1 MGSGQSR
8 KPRSS
13 RTRASQRYDLR
24 GGSSSGHDLHDRGGG
39 EYYRATSETLNNVRR
54 VKLPDSVSKTLL
66 SADHDSGGTLVLA
79 KSVDNSADG
88 KIQQHAGQHA
98 TNGKHLLPKVTNSQR
113 KPKRVTKAVSEDAS
127 KFAAAKSRQKEYQQK
142 SQQQQ
147 QQHGN
152 VKGQKRLHHTV
163 HAGDKMATEHS
174 SDVACVL
181 ALGGLRSTLVD
192 LAPYAS
198 AFVVVPLNLEHQD
211 AVGDLLKVR

>member
-13 RTRASQRYDLR
+13 RTRASQRYELR

-66 SADHDSGGTLVLA
+66 SADHDSGETLVLA
-79 KSVDNSADG
+79 KSVDNSKDG
-88 KIQQHAGQHA
+88 KVQQHAGQHV
-98 TNGKHLLPKVTNSQR
+98 TNDKHLLPKVTNSQR
-113 KPKRVTKAVSEDAS
+113 KPKRFTKAVSEDAS
-127 KFAAAKSRQKEYQQK
+127 KFAAAKSRQKEHQQK

-147 QQHGN
+147 H
-152 VKGQKRLHHTV
+152 GQKRLRHTV
-163 HAGDKMATEHS
+163 HAGDKKATEH

-198 AFVVVPLNLEHQD
+198 AFVVVPLSLEHQD
-211 AVGDLLKVR
+211 AVSDLLKVR